1 MQRDDV
7 RILGE
12 IGKIIT
18 EYDNPEDV
26 LAKIV
31 SRIANRFNVDVCSI
45 YLLNQETG
53 QLVLRATHGLNRQVV
68 DHLKMK
74 TNEGLTG
81 WVIEMMEPVFTK
93 NPGKHPRFK
102 FYKDSGE
109 EVYQTYLGVPLVYRD
124 APLGVMV
131 IQTKIIDAINK
142 KDIPV
147 FSTIAIQI
155 STAVVYSGL
164 LERTKTKEKKR
175 SQKQSILHG
184 VAVSPGIAKGYVHF
198 YGEKFG
204 FYMVDYEETDNI
216 QYEIDQLEMAFS
228 KALTE
233 IKNMAARVKDLSGQN
248 DAILEAHIMLLN
260 DPLFKKKVLTQ
271 IQKGVRAASALKQ
284 VVTDYL
290 EIFSQMEDQYL
301 KERGADLEDIGR
313 RVLRHL
319 LGIQSSV
326 IGTLSK
332 DTILI
337 TSDLSPIDLVSMK
350 QNRLRAIVLARGGRT
365 SHTVILAAS
374 FELPMVIGVRE
385 IFDTFKE
392 EDYIIVD
399 GYTGLVF
406 KDPPEAIVEE
416 YDRLI
421 KVKSKSKEVLQ
432 SPAVTKDNF
441 RVYTG
446 ANIGMIPD
454 LALMERNGADHI
466 GLYRTEFPFLVRRE
480 LPTEEE
486 QYETYQSIILGAK
499 GRPVTI
505 RTLDVGGDKFLSY
518 LDYPREDNPFL
529 GWRSIRVSLEL
540 EDIFRTQIRAI
551 LRAACSGDTKILFP
565 MISSIEEIRQIIS
578 ILDQEKQKLYDDKID
593 FEPNIP
599 MGIMVEVPGI
609 VRILDRA
616 IQYVDF
622 VSVGTNDLIQYLLAV
637 DRNNQKVANLYD
649 PLHPSVIE
657 VIRDVAGV
665 CQKAGKSISICGES
679 ASNIYCAYL
688 FIGMKIDTLSMNPA
702 SVPEIKKLICNINQK
717 NAMADLEK
725 VLQMEDATKIK
736 EYLEFVLWEWT
747 K

>member
-1 MQRDDV
+1 MARDDI

-31 SRIANRFNVDVCSI
+31 SRIAFRFNVDVCSI
-45 YLLNQETG
+45 YLINKETG
-53 QLVLRATHGLNRQVV
+53 ELILRATQGLNNQVV
-68 DHLKMK
+68 DKLKM
-74 TNEGLTG
+74 NVSEGLTG
-81 WVIEMMEPVFTK
+81 WVIEQMEPVFTT
-93 NPGKHPRFK
+93 NPEQHPRFK
-102 FYKDSGE
+102 YYEESGE
-109 EVYQTYLGVPLVYRD
+109 EIFKTYLGVPLAYRNE
-124 APLGVMV
+124 PQGVMV
-131 IQTKIIDAINK
+131 IQTQNIDAINN

-155 STAVVYSGL
+155 TTAVAYSGL
-164 LERTKTKEKKR
+164 LERKTIKQNNR
-175 SQKQSILHG
+175 PRNQSILHG
-184 VAVSPGIAKGYVHF
+184 VPVSKGIAKGYVHF

-204 FYMVDYEETDNI
+204 FDMVDYEETDNI
-216 QYEIDQLEMAFS
+216 HYEIDQLEKAFS
-228 KALTE
+228 KTLTE
-233 IKNMAARVKDLSGQN
+233 IKNMAARVKNLSGQN
-248 DAILEAHIMLLN
+248 DAILEAHIMMLN
-260 DPLFKKKVLTQ
+260 DPSLKKKVLTQ
-271 IQKGVRAASALKQ
+271 IQKGVRAAPALKK
-284 VVTDYL
+284 VVNQFL
-290 EIFSQMEDQYL
+290 EMFYQMEDLYL
-301 KERGADLEDIGR
+301 KERGADLDDIGR
-313 RVLRHL
+313 RILRHL

-350 QNRLRAIVLARGGRT
+350 QNRLKAIVLSRGGRT

-374 FELPMVIGVRE
+374 FEIPMVIGVKE
-385 IFDTFKE
+385 IFDTVNE
-392 EDYIIVD
+392 GDYIIVD
-399 GYTGLVF
+399 GYSGLVY
-406 KDPPEAIVEE
+406 KDPPETIVEE

-421 KVKSKSKEVLQ
+421 KVKSVSQEIIQ
-432 SPAVTKDNF
+432 SPALTKDNF
-441 RVYTG
+441 RVNIG

-454 LALMERNGADHI
+454 LALMERYGADHI

-486 QYETYQSIILGAK
+486 QFESYQSIILGAK

-518 LDYPREDNPFL
+518 LDYPKEDNPFL

-551 LRAACSGDTKILFP
+551 LRAACSGDARILFP
-565 MISSIEEIRQIIS
+565 MISSIDEIHQIIT
-578 ILDQEKQKLYDDKID
+578 ILDQEKQSLYDQKID
-593 FEPNIP
+593 FDPDIP

-622 VSVGTNDLIQYLLAV
+622 VSIGTNDLIQYMLAV
-637 DRNNQKVANLYD
+637 DRNNQKVAELYD
-649 PLHPSVIE
+649 PLHPSILE
-657 VIRDVAGV
+657 VIRDVASV
-665 CQKAGKSISICGES
+665 CQQSGKSVSLCGES

-688 FIGMKIDTLSMNPA
+688 FIGMKVDSLSMNPA
-702 SVPEIKKLICNINQK
+702 SVPEIKKFICAINHK
-717 NAMADLEK
+717 DAMADLEK
-725 VLQMEDATKIK
+725 VLQMEGAQKIK
-736 EYLEFVLWEWT
+736 EYLECVLWEWT

>member
-1 MQRDDV
+1 MPRDDI

-18 EYDNPEDV
+18 EYDDPEEV
-26 LAKIV
+26 LARIV
-31 SRIANRFNVDVCSI
+31 SRIALRFNVDVCSI
-45 YLLNQETG
+45 YLIHKETD
-53 QLVLRATHGLNRQVV
+53 QLVLRATHGLNKQVV
-68 DHLKMK
+68 DHLQMNI
-74 TNEGLTG
+74 NEGLTG
-81 WVIEMMEPVFTK
+81 WVIEQMEPVFTT
-93 NPGKHPRFK
+93 NPKMHPRFK
-102 FYKDSGE
+102 FYKNSGE
-109 EVYQTYLGVPLVYRD
+109 EIYQTYLGVPLVYRNI
-124 APLGVMV
+124 PQGVMV
-131 IQTKIIDAINK
+131 IQTKNINAINN

-155 STAVVYSGL
+155 SSAVVYSGL
-164 LERTKTKEKKR
+164 FERKQNRR
-175 SQKQSILHG
+175 SQKESILQG
-184 VAVSPGIAKGYVHF
+184 IPVSPGIAKGYVHF

-204 FYMVDYEETDNI
+204 FYMVHYEETDNI
-216 QYEIDQLEMAFS
+216 QYEIDLLEMAFS

-260 DPLFKKKVLTQ
+260 DPSFKKKVLTQ
-271 IQKGVRAASALKQ
+271 IQKGVRAAPALKK
-284 VVTDYL
+284 VVKEYL

-313 RVLRHL
+313 RILRHL

-326 IGTLSK
+326 IGKLSK

-350 QNRLRAIVLARGGRT
+350 QKRLKAIVLARGGRT

-374 FELPMVIGVRE
+374 FEIPMVIGVKD
-385 IFDTFKE
+385 IFDTVKE
-392 EDYIIVD
+392 EDYIIID

-406 KDPPEAIVEE
+406 KDPPEPIVEE

-421 KVKSKSKEVLQ
+421 KVDSESLEIIQ
-432 SPAVTKDNF
+432 HPAITKDRF

-454 LALMERNGADHI
+454 LALMERYGAEHI
-466 GLYRTEFPFLVRRE
+466 GLFRTEFPFLVRRE

-486 QYETYQSIILGAK
+486 QFETYQSIILGAK

-505 RTLDVGGDKFLSY
+505 RTLDIGGDKFLSY
-518 LDYPREDNPFL
+518 LEYPKEDNPFL

-540 EDIFRTQIRAI
+540 VDIFRTQIRAI
-551 LRAACSGDTKILFP
+551 LRAACSGETRILFP
-565 MISSIEEIRQIIS
+565 MISSIGEIQQIIS
-578 ILDQEKQKLYDDKID
+578 IMNQEKQKLHDEKMAFNPD
-593 FEPNIP
+593 IP

-622 VSVGTNDLIQYLLAV
+622 VSVGTNDLIQYMLAV
-637 DRNNQKVANLYD
+637 DRNNQKVSDLYD
-649 PLHPSVIE
+649 PLHPSIIE
-657 VIRDVAGV
+657 VIRDVARV
-665 CQKAGKSISICGES
+665 CQKVNKPISICGES

-688 FIGMKIDTLSMNPA
+688 FIGMKINNLSMNPG
-702 SVPEIKKLICNINQK
+702 SVPEIKKLICEINQK
-717 NAMADLEK
+717 DAEADLQK
-725 VLQMEDATKIK
+725 ILQMEDATKIK
-736 EYLEFVLWEWT
+736 EYLECVLWEW
-747 K
+747 KK